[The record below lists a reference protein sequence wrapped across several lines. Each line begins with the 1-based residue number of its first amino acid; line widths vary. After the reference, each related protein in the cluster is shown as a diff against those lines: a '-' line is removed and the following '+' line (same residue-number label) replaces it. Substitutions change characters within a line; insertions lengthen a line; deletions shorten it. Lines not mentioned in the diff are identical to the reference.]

1 MTLYQERI
9 KSFNTKNKKLR
20 EHSTKNKI
28 YLFNDFNKFVF
39 HGIDIIREKS
49 IQTWFKIQL
58 HG

>member
-49 IQTWFKIQL
+49 IQTLFKI
-58 HG
+58 